1 MCLRQMKWFPL
12 CLAHRYEAYPCP
24 RSAKP
29 AVILA
34 HPRRQS
40 LRPFFCRS
48 KQDIN
53 RIARP
58 ASPVSH
64 AGRYNTLHLASKAV
78 CQRGGHAPLWKPPV
92 LSACGHSPQSCA
104 RVPTPPKP
112 KETAQTSPPPRA
124 DLRRFFVRP
133 AGRDGRKNAGGKLR
147 FRVAIFDKLG
157 YNKFNPNRRLQHE
170 RSG

>member
-1 MCLRQMKWFPL
+1 MYTCRRFLKTDRLFVPSRSQKPSPFS
-12 CLAHRYEAYPCP
+12 CRCKRGAY
-24 RSAKP
+24 RTA
-29 AVILA
+29 
-34 HPRRQS
+34 
-40 LRPFFCRS
+40 
-48 KQDIN
+48 
-53 RIARP
+53 P
-58 ASPVSH
+58 ASPVSR
-64 AGRYNTLHLASKAV
+64 ASRYNTLHLASKAV

>member
-1 MCLRQMKWFPL
+1 MYTCRRFLKTDRLLFPPG
-12 CLAHRYEAYPCP
+12 H
-24 RSAKP
+24 KNP
-29 AVILA
+29 ARFPAGASGVHTA
-34 HPRRQS
+34 P
-40 LRPFFCRS
+40 P
-48 KQDIN
+48 
-53 RIARP
+53 P
-58 ASPVSH
+58 ASPVSR
-64 AGRYNTLHLASKAV
+64 ASRYNTLHLASKAV

-133 AGRDGRKNAGGKLR
+133 AGRDGRKNAEGKLR